1 MLVFDWHFAPS
12 KLRVEIWT
20 CCPTKIVFTDYITLI
35 LWNIASQ
42 LLWQAP
48 LLFQKGKKSFPSGH
62 QAIKIERYAKGLVY
76 NVKLSPTLF
85 KSSWKMKQWFR
96 ENQDGKLS
104 TRNGD
109 SISSTLKCT
118 LDCKSQNHEKMP
130 IAKFLASAAVRV
142 NRILR
147 NSQTVHPSARFWF
160 GPPGYCWKHK
170 PLSLFSLVILW
181 NQW

>member
-20 CCPTKIVFTDYITLI
+20 CCPTKTVFTDYIALI
-35 LWNIASQ
+35 FWNIASR

-48 LLFQKGKKSFPSGH
+48 LLFPKGNKSFPSGH
-62 QAIKIERYAKGLVY
+62 QAIKIKRYAEGFVY
-76 NVKLSPTLF
+76 HVKLSPTFF
-85 KSSWKMKQWFR
+85 KSSWKMQQWLR
-96 ENQDGKLS
+96 ENQDRKLS

-109 SISSTLKCT
+109 SISSTFKCT
-118 LDCKSQNHEKMP
+118 RLYHEKMP

-147 NSQTVHPSARFWF
+147 NFRTVHPSARFWF
-160 GPPGYCWKHK
+160 GPPGYCWKQK
-170 PLSLFSLVILW
+170 PLS
-181 NQW
+181 